1 MAIELSKGRKILL
14 YISVFLTAIA
24 VMGEMGISPIIYNLY
39 GAFENQM
46 AVNYIVSGAALFVVF
61 GSLAATFVMNRIS
74 KKTLLLIATV
84 IFCGSSIF
92 CVSVDHVYY
101 ICVMRSLMGFGE
113 GAVNAVVM
121 AYVAQLFLDE
131 GKRASFMGYY
141 NASMTLFAIAMSY
154 ASGMLGS
161 VDWRN
166 AFTLYW
172 PSALMIIGVLLFV
185 PNLQELDDVS
195 QKSAEAAGKKEALGK
210 LYWMFIIAY
219 IVFTWMYAM
228 VNYFI
233 SAYVVENKLGGTSF
247 AGILVSCTQVGGVIC
262 SLLFGV
268 LYTRLKKNLTS
279 LCILMLMLALAMY
292 YFIPGGAVAV
302 IASALIG
309 GGYGMYFSYSY
320 TYVAEVVPPSRIDDA
335 IGYTT
340 AFYGVAFF
348 VFPYLVSFMQSVV
361 SPKGLYTP
369 LFPVWALIGLI
380 PLAIELATNS
390 AYKKMMVSRS

>member
-1 MAIELSKGRKILL
+1 
-14 YISVFLTAIA
+14 
-24 VMGEMGISPIIYNLY
+24 MGEMGISPIIYNLY

-61 GSLAATFVMNRIS
+61 GSLAATVLMKRIS
-74 KKTLLLIATV
+74 KKTLLFIATI

-92 CVSVDHVYY
+92 CVSVNNVYY

-113 GAVNAVVM
+113 GAVNAIVM
-121 AYVAQLFLDE
+121 AYAAQLFLDE

-141 NASMTLFAIAMSY
+141 NAFMTLFAIAMSY

-161 VDWRN
+161 ADWRN

-185 PNLQELDDVS
+185 PNLQNLEDVS
-195 QKSAEAAGKKEALGK
+195 EEEAETAGKKEALGK
-210 LYWMFIIAY
+210 LYWMFIMAY

-233 SAYVVENKLGGTSF
+233 SAYVAENELGGTSF

-262 SLLFGV
+262 ALLFGA

-279 LCILMLMLALAMY
+279 LCILMLMLALALY
-292 YFIPGGAVAV
+292 YFIPGIAVAV
-302 IASALIG
+302 IASVLVG

-320 TYVAEVVPPSRIDDA
+320 TYVAEVVPTGRIDDA

-340 AFYGVAFF
+340 AFYGIAFF
-348 VFPYLVSFMQSVV
+348 AFPYLVSFMQSVI
-361 SPKGLYTP
+361 SPEGLYTP

-380 PLAIELATNS
+380 PLAIELGTNN
-390 AYKKMMVSRS
+390 AYKKMMEESHV

>member
-101 ICVMRSLMGFGE
+101 ICVMRSFMGFGE

-141 NASMTLFAIAMSY
+141 NASMTLFAIAMS
-154 ASGMLGS
+154 
-161 VDWRN
+161 R
-166 AFTLYW
+166 T
-172 PSALMIIGVLLFV
+172 
-185 PNLQELDDVS
+185 
-195 QKSAEAAGKKEALGK
+195 QK
-210 LYWMFIIAY
+210 FICLCLE
-219 IVFTWMYAM
+219 
-228 VNYFI
+228 
-233 SAYVVENKLGGTSF
+233 S
-247 AGILVSCTQVGGVIC
+247 AGIKGVC
-262 SLLFGV
+262 HHCPLSF
-268 LYTRLKKNLTS
+268 KKKS
-279 LCILMLMLALAMY
+279 
-292 YFIPGGAVAV
+292 
-302 IASALIG
+302 
-309 GGYGMYFSYSY
+309 
-320 TYVAEVVPPSRIDDA
+320 
-335 IGYTT
+335 
-340 AFYGVAFF
+340 
-348 VFPYLVSFMQSVV
+348 
-361 SPKGLYTP
+361 
-369 LFPVWALIGLI
+369 
-380 PLAIELATNS
+380 
-390 AYKKMMVSRS
+390 